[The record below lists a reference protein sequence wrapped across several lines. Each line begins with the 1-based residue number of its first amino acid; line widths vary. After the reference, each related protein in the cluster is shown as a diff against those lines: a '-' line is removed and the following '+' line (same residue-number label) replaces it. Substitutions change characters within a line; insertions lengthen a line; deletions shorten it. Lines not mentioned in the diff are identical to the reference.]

1 MSITRLQATAL
12 HPKLALGV
20 RAGRAGA
27 ATPSCRP
34 AGQKCPV
41 WPSSQRPVSY
51 LPLLCPA
58 GALRSGLPEDS
69 ASSQLWTHH
78 GMSSSEAPSQS
89 RAPGLGEAPAPFQVP
104 AWPWK
109 TAREAG
115 PQRRELGWG
124 LPLPPPLQ
132 GAPQASTEV
141 GKARG
146 PSDPHRHLP
155 PGPSHLPSL
164 YPAPPAEGISICSSL
179 SCCLTRDPDPR
190 HAGGTLVSVQ
200 LVKNPPAMQV

>member
-1 MSITRLQATAL
+1 
-12 HPKLALGV
+12 
-20 RAGRAGA
+20 
-27 ATPSCRP
+27 
-34 AGQKCPV
+34 
-41 WPSSQRPVSY
+41 
-51 LPLLCPA
+51 
-58 GALRSGLPEDS
+58 
-69 ASSQLWTHH
+69 
-78 GMSSSEAPSQS
+78 MSSSEAPSQS
-89 RAPGLGEAPAPFQVP
+89 RARGLGEAPAPLQVS

-146 PSDPHRHLP
+146 PSDPHRYLP

-164 YPAPPAEGISICSSL
+164 YPAPPSEGISICSSL
-179 SCCLTRDPDPR
+179 SCCLTRDPR
-190 HAGGTLVSVQ
+190 HAGGTLVCAVGKESTRNACLIPRLGRSAGEGIGYPLQYSWASLVTEQ
-200 LVKNPPAMQV
+200 VKNLPAMRKTWV